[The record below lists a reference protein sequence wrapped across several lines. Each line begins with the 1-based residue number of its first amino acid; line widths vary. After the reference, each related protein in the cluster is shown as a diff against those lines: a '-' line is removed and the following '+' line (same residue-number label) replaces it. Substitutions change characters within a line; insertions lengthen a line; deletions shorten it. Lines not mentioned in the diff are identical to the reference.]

1 MSALQRYVMVAIFIL
16 VVALPG
22 GGAFLYY
29 HFTKDPLFQ
38 PLGITRERL
47 AEVDGQTEF
56 VSIGV
61 HVDWGRDR
69 TEGMTRMELRELVAY
84 AFAPMIDEIYFK
96 FLDADGDQIGVTF
109 VVGPNRY
116 GPYPPHRMVEG
127 IVPASVALQMT
138 QRAHAQARAKEAGE

>member
-1 MSALQRYVMVAIFIL
+1 MSAVQRYIMVAVFIL

-47 AEVDGQTEF
+47 AELEGQTEF

-61 HVDWGRDR
+61 HVGWGRDR
-69 TEGMTRMELRELVAY
+69 TEGMTKTKLRELVAY

-96 FLDADGDQIGVTF
+96 FEDVQGEEIGVTF

-116 GPYPPHRMVEG
+116 GPYPPNGIVEG
-127 IVPASVALQMT
+127 VVPASVALRMT
-138 QRAHAQARAKEAGE
+138 QRAHAQARAEEAE

>member
-1 MSALQRYVMVAIFIL
+1 MSAFQRFVMVSIFIL

-47 AEVDGQTEF
+47 AELDGQTEF

-69 TEGMTRMELRELVAY
+69 TDGMTSQVVSVNSTPRASPRESCTVTSPLPEATTKRNRM
-84 AFAPMIDEIYFK
+84 
-96 FLDADGDQIGVTF
+96 
-109 VVGPNRY
+109 
-116 GPYPPHRMVEG
+116 
-127 IVPASVALQMT
+127 SVSL
-138 QRAHAQARAKEAGE
+138 